1 MTKELIANHFKIE
14 IRETEWLLCES
25 PEGLKYAQWVLFR
38 VQKVLRLLIM
48 PIIMPPWL

>member
-25 PEGLKYAQWVLFR
+25 PVGFEVA
-38 VQKVLRLLIM
+38 
-48 PIIMPPWL
+48 